1 MAIFNSYV
9 SLPEGTGV
17 LVGESTDETPTY
29 ICWKENSVKTHGFPV
44 DSPRLASDLT
54 DLRHQDEQGRWNVF
68 TTTGI
73 ESRKSFAG
81 VMDWQGRKLTFWDMP
96 CIQWWLVNPLA
107 MEVLMIFMGK
117 QNWICSFFEEF
128 GVYPKLTDW
137 PWK

>member
-17 LVGESTDETPTY
+17 LVGESTDETPTFAGR
-29 ICWKENSVKTHGFPV
+29 KTPTHGFPV

-81 VMDWQGRKLTFWDMP
+81 VMDWQGRKLTF
-96 CIQWWLVNPLA
+96 
-107 MEVLMIFMGK
+107 
-117 QNWICSFFEEF
+117 
-128 GVYPKLTDW
+128 
-137 PWK
+137 